1 MNYRFEIDEG
11 TKLKIKYHLDKLDS
25 SISTPITTINM
36 ATQLNIDEYKD
47 AKANDLYET
56 CNELSLIDSFEVDMY
71 QVLNIS

>member
-25 SISTPITTINM
+25 SISKPV
-36 ATQLNIDEYKD
+36 ATLDMNTHLNIDEFKD
-47 AKANDLYET
+47 TKANDLYET